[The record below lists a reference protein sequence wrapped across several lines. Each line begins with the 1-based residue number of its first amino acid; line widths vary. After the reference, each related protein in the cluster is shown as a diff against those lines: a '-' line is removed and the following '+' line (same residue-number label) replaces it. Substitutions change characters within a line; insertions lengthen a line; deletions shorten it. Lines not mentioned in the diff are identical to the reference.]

1 MTTELKIE
9 LQQIINEKIVDS
21 LKDII
26 CINVLHS
33 PCGSIMYIDKCNNN
47 IADENTLFHHETYTK
62 SIMTDT
68 YCIQLNFDNYNP
80 NVDLTSTLT
89 SLIES
94 NILLA
99 QNKVV
104 EKIKD
109 LCKENS
115 SIFSEGVLNLY
126 AKMHLKPKN
135 DNNVDV
141 AILKKDDENSLN
153 NLICMLHDLNH
164 KAYYENNLGPFDNI
178 ITTKSIAY
186 ILAKHK
192 SFELKK
198 DENKI
203 GSIYKLG
210 NILKS
215 INIFIDET
223 MEESSIYFFRKSKTS
238 EPGLQIGIYKN
249 GTNIAEVCNP
259 FSYSNTIV
267 SQLRFAIY
275 DIGSSPEKSFK
286 RITVNL
292 Q

>member
-47 IADENTLFHHETYTK
+47 
-62 SIMTDT
+62 
-68 YCIQLNFDNYNP
+68 
-80 NVDLTSTLT
+80 
-89 SLIES
+89 
-94 NILLA
+94 
-99 QNKVV
+99 
-104 EKIKD
+104 
-109 LCKENS
+109 
-115 SIFSEGVLNLY
+115 
-126 AKMHLKPKN
+126 
-135 DNNVDV
+135 
-141 AILKKDDENSLN
+141 
-153 NLICMLHDLNH
+153 
-164 KAYYENNLGPFDNI
+164 
-178 ITTKSIAY
+178 IAY